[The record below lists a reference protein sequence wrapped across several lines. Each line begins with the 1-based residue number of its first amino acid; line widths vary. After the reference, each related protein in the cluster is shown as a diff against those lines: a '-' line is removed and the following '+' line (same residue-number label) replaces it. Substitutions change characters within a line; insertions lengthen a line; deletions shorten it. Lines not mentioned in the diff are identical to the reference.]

1 MKISFNSP
9 MPGKISEVCVR
20 EGDQVKK
27 GQTLV
32 VLESMKMLNEL
43 LAEKDGTIVSINT
56 KAGDFTPTRGLLL
69 EIEDGKY

>member
-1 MKISFNSP
+1 
-9 MPGKISEVCVR
+9 MPGKISEVCVK
-20 EGDQVKK
+20 EGDQIKK

-43 LAEKDGTIVSINT
+43 LSEKDGTVVLVNT

-69 EIEDGKY
+69 EIETDK